1 MDAYKATETPEAQQH
16 MQEFVAGKHELFPLP
31 QEEMQL
37 NSTDME
43 QNPGY

>member
-1 MDAYKATETPEAQQH
+1 MDAYKATETVEAQSY
-16 MQEFVAGKHELFPLP
+16 MNEFVAGKHELFPIP

-37 NSTDME
+37 NPTHMD